1 MNFCE
6 ALEVMKTGKRVT
18 RTAWGSSQMAVYLIE
33 NRMNNISH
41 LEFRSKTHSIM
52 YAASSADI
60 LANDWAILAPTKIK
74 GLL

>member
-6 ALEVMKTGKRVT
+6 ALELMKAGKKVT
-18 RTAWGSSQMAVYLIE
+18 RVSWQSSQMAVYLIV

-41 LEFRSKTHSIM
+41 LEFRSSTHCIM

-60 LANDWAILAPTKIK
+60 LATDWTILGPTKLK
-74 GLL
+74 GPL